1 MSLIPQFS
9 QGSRTLY
16 AQHDYEVLF
25 SVYEA
30 ITTSTVELA
39 NEAVAS
45 LGREGLHNHLE
56 FHQKLIKTTL
66 RFPLENLLLDNFAWI
81 YRRLAHYGLDSSFFL
96 YELHLWEEAYERFLP
111 PVLCLQLKELYMYI
125 KEHLDYL
132 VNAHTRIKQAKYMH
146 FSSEDVAEINQA
158 YAWLLRRDYALL
170 KAYVLEKC
178 TTLEEFLS
186 FFYRIISPVM
196 ERVGFEWE
204 EGVISVAKEH
214 MISEQVGDLSME
226 MFAHFDIHRLEK
238 ENDVVVLVATAPRE
252 LHAIGAKTITKLL
265 EFYGFKAYYLGADL
279 SMEEIAGA
287 VAETAPDVLVLS
299 VTLEVH
305 LVELQELIRHLR
317 SDAVGFRGSIALGGN
332 ALRHLGVAFEVEEKS
347 KVCMNFEE
355 VLAFVK
361 KQ

>member
-1 MSLIPQFS
+1 
-9 QGSRTLY
+9 
-16 AQHDYEVLF
+16 
-25 SVYEA
+25 
-30 ITTSTVELA
+30 
-39 NEAVAS
+39 
-45 LGREGLHNHLE
+45 
-56 FHQKLIKTTL
+56 
-66 RFPLENLLLDNFAWI
+66 
-81 YRRLAHYGLDSSFFL
+81 
-96 YELHLWEEAYERFLP
+96 
-111 PVLCLQLKELYMYI
+111 
-125 KEHLDYL
+125 
-132 VNAHTRIKQAKYMH
+132 
-146 FSSEDVAEINQA
+146 
-158 YAWLLRRDYALL
+158 
-170 KAYVLEKC
+170 
-178 TTLEEFLS
+178 
-186 FFYRIISPVM
+186 M